1 MRKIKRRKGK
11 SYAITRRGSIH
22 RQNTKTRLIKM
33 RKVKNLIT
41 VTSLEQLHN
50 IRKEK
55 RITCERIKVRTSE
68 GFDPFEIK
76 LKLKS
81 N

>member
-1 MRKIKRRKGK
+1 MRKDK

-33 RKVKNLIT
+33 RKVKRKSINLIT
-41 VTSLEQLHN
+41 ITSLEQLHN
-50 IRKEK
+50 IREEK
-55 RITCERIKVRTSE
+55 RTTCGRIKVRVSE

-76 LKLKS
+76 L

>member
-1 MRKIKRRKGK
+1 MRKDK
-11 SYAITRRGSIH
+11 SYAITRRRSIH
-22 RQNTKTRLIKM
+22 RQSTKTRFDKGCERKIKT
-33 RKVKNLIT
+33 VNLIT
-41 VTSLEQLHN
+41 ITILEQLHN

-76 LKLKS
+76 FKLKS